1 MSNLNF
7 NKIILGGRL
16 VADVECRNLQN
27 NTSIATFCIATTR
40 YNGKEKTTDFIN
52 CVAFGKTAEF
62 ISKYFHK
69 SSSILIEGEL
79 QLNVYTDKEG
89 KKNRS
94 YNVKINNA
102 YFVDSVNSTGVSAN
116 ENSSS
121 TPTVNTPA
129 DAASVNDEDD
139 DLPF

>member
-27 NTSIATFCIATTR
+27 NTLVATFCMATTR
-40 YNGKEKTTDFIN
+40 HTGKEKTTDFIN
-52 CVAFGKTAEF
+52 CVAFGKMAEF

-121 TPTVNTPA
+121 TSSTNTPVET
-129 DAASVNDEDD
+129 ASVSDEDD